1 MTECERIVKKGIISE
16 EFLKEET
23 LCDFLVTQQRKKL
36 WMISLDMLLEFDRV
50 CKKHNIKYF
59 LMGGTL
65 LGAIRHKGF
74 VPWDDDTDVMM
85 LREDYEKFKT
95 LEYEFKQPYFLQTP
109 QNDPGNLYSTVR
121 IRNSNTTMLV
131 DLFKYEKFNQGIWLS
146 VFPIDNWD
154 IKGGEERRARI
165 EELLKDNSTYM
176 RMSNPNL
183 SEADKIRVQNYSG
196 RNPLEVN
203 DEIHQIA
210 MRDINRHTG
219 YVALAV
225 TTVYPLKNLIYRS
238 EIFADTV
245 DVDFEGFKF
254 PAPVGYDEYLKTAY
268 GNYMEFPP
276 VEKRGNW
283 HVGFFID
290 PDRPYIDYLKD
301 NNSKKQVILV

>member
-1 MTECERIVKKGIISE
+1 MTECERIINKGIIPE
-16 EFLKEET
+16 GFLKEET
-23 LCDFLVTQQRKKL
+23 LCDFLVTEERKKL
-36 WMISLDMLLEFDRV
+36 WMISLDMLLEFDKV

-85 LREDYEKFKT
+85 LRDDYEKFKS
-95 LEYEFKQPYFLQTP
+95 LEHEFQHPYFLQTP

-131 DLFKYEKFNQGIWLS
+131 NMFKYEKFNQGVWLT

-154 IKGGEERRARI
+154 INGGEERRARI

-210 MRDINRHTG
+210 MRDKNRHTG

-238 EIFADTV
+238 EVFADTV
-245 DVDFEGFKF
+245 DVEFEGFKF
-254 PAPVGYDEYLKTAY
+254 PAPIGYDEYLTTAY
-268 GNYMEFPP
+268 GNYMELPP

-283 HVGFFID
+283 HEGLLID
-290 PDRPYIDYLKD
+290 PDRPYTEYLKD
-301 NNSKKQVILV
+301 NNSTI